1 MEQRRQHKKKP
12 MHIWPINFWER
23 SQEYTVGK
31 DSLFKKWCCENW
43 TSSCKRMT
51 LDPHLTSCTGMS
63 SKWIK
68 DLTIGPQTI
77 QLLEEDI
84 EGKAPWHQSWVWF
97 FFFFKG
103 LHLRHMEVPR
113 LGVELEPQLPAYTT
127 TIATWDPSC
136 GCNLHRSSRQCQ
148 IFNPSSEARDQTHIL
163 TDTSRIHFHC
173 ATTGTPLAMIF
184 IHRIQSSF

>member
-1 MEQRRQHKKKP
+1 MQKDDPGPPSDIMHRNELKMDKRLNYRTSNHTTPRR
-12 MHIWPINFWER
+12 R
-23 SQEYTVGK
+23 YRGK
-31 DSLFKKWCCENW
+31 
-43 TSSCKRMT
+43 SS
-51 LDPHLTSCTGMS
+51 LTSVLGM
-63 SKWIK
+63 I
-68 DLTIGPQTI
+68 
-77 QLLEEDI
+77 
-84 EGKAPWHQSWVWF
+84 